1 MNYTLLTMAINVVF
15 LCAIAWFLIRLIRKL
30 RT

>member
-1 MNYTLLTMAINVVF
+1 MNYTLLTMAINVVL
-15 LCAIAWFLIRLIRKL
+15 LCAVTWFLIHIIRKL